1 MAYSEEDKKRIVD
14 EICNKISNGKSLR
27 RSLIES
33 EIAFETFYRW
43 IDSDE
48 SKSKQY
54 VRATELR
61 AEEMAEQILE
71 IIDATENDIIIDPN
85 TGSPVTNHNVIQRDR
100 LRADKRQWLMSKMF
114 PKKYGDRVQQDVNIT
129 QEQPLFGNE

>member
-14 EICNKISNGKSLR
+14 EICNKISNGNSLR

-43 IDSDE
+43 IDADE

-54 VRATELR
+54 ARATELR
-61 AEEMAEQILE
+61 AEALLDEMLE
-71 IIDATENDIIIDPN
+71 IADENNADVYIDDLGNAKIDGN
-85 TGSPVTNHNVIQRDR
+85 TVQRSR
-100 LRADKRQWLMSKMF
+100 LQYDARKWLASKLN
-114 PKKYGDRVQQDVNIT
+114 PKKYGDRIQQDVNIK
-129 QEQPLFGNE
+129 QEQPFFGDE